1 MPESQGSP
9 GPATDRHNSPV
20 IDPTANVI
28 ALVAAN
34 DRRQDDLRGM
44 VAAHLKEIVTLR
56 AAYDADLRKAESNR
70 IDAIRLV
77 DTGNVARAAEVS
89 AAQATALATAQI
101 QSAEA
106 LRVQVEATRITTQDA
121 LTTALQ
127 PIQGAIEDLRKT
139 QFQQQGEKAAS
150 IESLRDTR
158 YDTGQRRDSAVDAR
172 TLFFAVCGLAL
183 AIITAAALI
192 GAHL

>member
-1 MPESQGSP
+1 MPENSGSP
-9 GPATDRHNSPV
+9 GPATDRYNAPV
-20 IDPTANVI
+20 VDPTANVI

-34 DRRQDDLRGM
+34 DRRQDDLREIT
-44 VAAHLKEIVTLR
+44 AKHLKEIVSLR
-56 AAYDADLRKAESNR
+56 AAYDAELRGAESNR

-77 DTGNVARAAEVS
+77 DTGNVTRAAEVS
-89 AAQATALATAQI
+89 AAQATALATSQI

-127 PIQGAIEDLRKT
+127 PIQAAIESLRQT
-139 QFQQQGEKAAS
+139 QFQQQGEKAAGV
-150 IESLRDTR
+150 ESRGDVR
-158 YDTGQRRDSAVDAR
+158 YYAGQRRESTLDAR
-172 TLFFAVCGLAL
+172 TLFFAACAL
-183 AIITAAALI
+183 IVSIIGAAALI